1 MNFLVK
7 KGRSITEFKRW
18 PVREII
24 LELSEEDSRNY
35 RKWLLMREDWYFP
48 FPERYSDLTFSGC
61 KITSGQSEAIP
72 LFTRNILPLTA
83 YLLKK
88 NPTPEL
94 HRCAVILMMKSC
106 YAAFRNAP
114 PVIHS
119 GRLKTFL
126 NVMADIYS
134 FAYARG
140 MKIDDQNC
148 LHVFKIKS
156 WDEAPEISKHVADIT
171 DFISS
176 ARTGNL
182 LHALPQALHL
192 LGRINAT
199 ELTTVISGKYLT
211 ELLPVVSVSMK
222 YCPEDYDD
230 TTSHLHQ
237 SRYAEHQF
245 KSGEITISVTAITF
259 PLNPFSEVYQ
269 AIDTEVCIT
278 HYGSGFYFGW
288 PVLRELV
295 TAAAFL
301 CAETKVNHNSNYRGK
316 EVFTN
321 FNAEGKNFNLTIAS
335 FTIQMDIITFRQFIS
350 GLNSFFEM
358 TELKIIL
365 EQVSHHLGNY

>member
-1 MNFLVK
+1 M
-7 KGRSITEFKRW
+7 
-18 PVREII
+18 REII

-35 RKWLLMREDWYFP
+35 REWLLMREDWYFP

-88 NPTPEL
+88 SHPRTASLCSYSHDEVL
-94 HRCAVILMMKSC
+94 LCCFQKCA
-106 YAAFRNAP
+106 

-211 ELLPVVSVSMK
+211 ELLP
-222 YCPEDYDD
+222 
-230 TTSHLHQ
+230 
-237 SRYAEHQF
+237 
-245 KSGEITISVTAITF
+245 
-259 PLNPFSEVYQ
+259 
-269 AIDTEVCIT
+269 
-278 HYGSGFYFGW
+278 
-288 PVLRELV
+288 
-295 TAAAFL
+295 
-301 CAETKVNHNSNYRGK
+301 
-316 EVFTN
+316 
-321 FNAEGKNFNLTIAS
+321 
-335 FTIQMDIITFRQFIS
+335 
-350 GLNSFFEM
+350 
-358 TELKIIL
+358 
-365 EQVSHHLGNY
+365 